1 MLVFTNN
8 YHRTAIQFCVI
19 NKDEANESNIK
30 IRITELIRA

>member
-8 YHRTAIQFCVI
+8 YHFPALQFCII

-30 IRITELIRA
+30 T